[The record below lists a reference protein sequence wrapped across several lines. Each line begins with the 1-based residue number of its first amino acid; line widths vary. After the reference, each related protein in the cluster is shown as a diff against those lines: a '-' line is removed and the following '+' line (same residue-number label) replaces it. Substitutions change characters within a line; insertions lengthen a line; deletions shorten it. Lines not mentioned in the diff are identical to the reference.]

1 MTFQQRFEAGATG
14 YQQYDAGSIAVID
27 AAAGAERFSAATM
40 WASQEPNGL
49 AQAPHAGMSA
59 EVTRR
64 IFELG
69 RAAMMREEQEARG
82 ATASAPATATAVA
95 AAQLMTPQQL
105 AMNAPNATVPPTGTE
120 TGASSDSTSN
130 ESGAATRR
138 RVESP
143 AKATDAEVEDITPWQ
158 IYTDFLDRCDAHSSS
173 VDERALNIRRIVPRW
188 DEVPLEL
195 SARMLLR
202 E

>member
-1 MTFQQRFEAGATG
+1 MGQQHH
-14 YQQYDAGSIAVID
+14 DAGDIAAID

-40 WASQEPNGL
+40 LASQGPNGL

-59 EVTRR
+59 DMTRR

-82 ATASAPATATAVA
+82 ATAPALATATAA
-95 AAQLMTPQQL
+95 SARMMTPKQL

-120 TGASSDSTSN
+120 TGASVDSTSN

-138 RVESP
+138 RAESP
-143 AKATDAEVEDITPWQ
+143 PKSTDAEVEDITPWPTQ
-158 IYTDFLDRCDAHSSS
+158 Y
-173 VDERALNIRRIVPRW
+173 
-188 DEVPLEL
+188 
-195 SARMLLR
+195 LR
-202 E
+202 SMSE